1 MHVCKHISVW
11 HSFSVSTDIFAEPLS
26 HRQLWCTLGGKTLT
40 LNIMTRQ
47 QFKCVIVPQPT
58 DEDYFSYTHPHH
70 FQQEAP
76 NLVKVK
82 GVGLMVTVSTRT
94 EN

>member
-1 MHVCKHISVW
+1 MA
-11 HSFSVSTDIFAEPLS
+11 SFSVSTDIFAEPLS
-26 HRQLWCTLGGKTLT
+26 HRQLRCTLGGKTTKTLT
-40 LNIMTRQ
+40 LNRQ
-47 QFKCVIVPQPT
+47 QFKGVIVPQHT

-76 NLVKVK
+76 NLVKGK